1 VRLGDGWLA
10 IIAQG
15 QGEIIGAKFMACKG
29 FLKNF
34 PKIFLS

>member
-15 QGEIIGAKFMACKG
+15 QGEIIEAKFTGRKG
-29 FLKNF
+29 FSKNF